1 MGPKICF
8 KAPET
13 HQALGLKGPRSWRE
27 GKFIEMSPNIL
38 PHFFSQG
45 ACHLLSDAVSQA
57 GSSGKPE
64 NLNRT
69 LGGVMDTGR

>member
-1 MGPKICF
+1 MCF

-13 HQALGLKGPRSWRE
+13 HQALGLKGPLSWRE

-45 ACHLLSDAVSQA
+45 TCHLLSDAISQV
-57 GSSGKPE
+57 GSSEKLE

-69 LGGVMDTGR
+69 LGSDMDTGR